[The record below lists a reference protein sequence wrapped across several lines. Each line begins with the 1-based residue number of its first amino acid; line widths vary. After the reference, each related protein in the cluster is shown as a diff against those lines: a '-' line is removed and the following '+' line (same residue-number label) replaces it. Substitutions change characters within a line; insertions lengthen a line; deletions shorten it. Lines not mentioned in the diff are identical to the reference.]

1 MVSDYWYIDKRR
13 NDKRRND
20 KRRNGQT
27 SEATNLGSDNSQ
39 VYMIMDSK
47 KNFYFKVS
55 VTLIFVSRVSNATV
69 YSTYSQMLWMDAKLA
84 IKETRSI
91 VAIEDG
97 YKRSKGRHWCLGGRI
112 YSFPFSCKL
121 FCLER
126 FWRIGLIHPVRSN
139 HPGAI
144 HNLVKIILG
153 KTVDAQMLFRSI
165 FFIMH

>member
-84 IKETRSI
+84 IKETISI
-91 VAIEDG
+91 VAIEYG
-97 YKRSKGRHWCLGGRI
+97 
-112 YSFPFSCKL
+112 
-121 FCLER
+121 
-126 FWRIGLIHPVRSN
+126 
-139 HPGAI
+139 
-144 HNLVKIILG
+144 
-153 KTVDAQMLFRSI
+153 
-165 FFIMH
+165 